1 MARQKK
7 SGANPKIT
15 YQDRIKNAINSILRR
30 EISDPRLS
38 LCTVTR
44 VDLNPDY
51 SVAEVYWDTFDSS
64 KRGDIKEAIDGL
76 TGKMRSLLAK
86 KLEVRHTPVIT
97 FIYDSQFEDEMNITK
112 LLNKAN
118 SDESEI

>member
-44 VDLNPDY
+44 VELNPDY
-51 SVAEVYWDTFDSS
+51 SVAEVYWDTFDPG

-86 KLEVRHTPVIT
+86 KLDVRHTPIIT

-112 LLNKAN
+112 LLNKAK

>member
-7 SGANPKIT
+7 TGANPKIT
-15 YQDRIKNAINSILRR
+15 YQDRMKNAINSILRR

-38 LCTVTR
+38 LCTITR

-51 SVAEVYWDTFDSS
+51 SVAEVYWDTFDAS
-64 KRGDIKEAIDGL
+64 KRGDIKEAIEGL
-76 TGKMRSLLAK
+76 AGKMRTLLAK
-86 KLEVRHTPVIT
+86 NLEVRHTPVIT

-112 LLNKAN
+112 LLNKAK

>member
-7 SGANPKIT
+7 TGANPKIT
-15 YQDRIKNAINSILRR
+15 YQDRMKNAINSILRR

-38 LCTVTR
+38 LCTITR

-51 SVAEVYWDTFDSS
+51 SVAEVYWDTFDAS

-76 TGKMRSLLAK
+76 TGKMRTLLAK
-86 KLEVRHTPVIT
+86 NLEVRHTPVIT

-112 LLNKAN
+112 LLNKAK
-118 SDESEI
+118 SDES

>member
-7 SGANPKIT
+7 TGANPKIT
-15 YQDRIKNAINSILRR
+15 YQDRMKNAINSILRR

-38 LCTVTR
+38 LCTITR

-51 SVAEVYWDTFDSS
+51 SVAEVYWDTFDAS
-64 KRGDIKEAIDGL
+64 KRGDIKEAIEGL
-76 TGKMRSLLAK
+76 TGKMRTLLAK

-112 LLNKAN
+112 LLNKAK
-118 SDESEI
+118 SDEPEI